1 MKKTRRAGAVEMPY
15 AINGKTHMVTVDPPK
30 PPLDLDRIVLGA
42 VTALVAAM
50 LLVAVVWST
59 VKIGGLLEL
68 RAPAWAAYTAAVT
81 FDAAWIICMALEW
94 HARHEPRRARTP
106 RIAGWLFLAA
116 AMAAII
122 ADGHLAGEVEVGII
136 SAAVSA
142 IVKAVWTLVLNHYAT
157 PLDALTQQWYE
168 RERAEIHAQ
177 RGLAD
182 AEKGLLRTQHQIAET
197 RAAYGLPPAG
207 QQRPVPQLEAAPATH
222 EPPHDAAGDAAPVHA
237 GHTTPAAPIPVPAAA
252 AAAPVDDPVQIAR
265 IIDAALA
272 DAGSKAEMV
281 RRVRGVAPAWTSQ
294 QIAAE
299 LTRRGVKISDNYV
312 RTIDGRPKPKRVERP
327 ELLAEQPPLDDADR
341 GPYL

>member
-1 MKKTRRAGAVEMPY
+1 MKNRSRAGAVEMPY
-15 AINGKTHMVTVDPPK
+15 AINGKTHMVTIDPPK
-30 PPLDLDRIVLGA
+30 LPRDLDRIVLGA
-42 VTALVAAM
+42 VTALVALM
-50 LLVAVVWST
+50 LLVAVIWST
-59 VKIGGLLEL
+59 VKIGGLLSL
-68 RAPAWAAYTAAVT
+68 RAPEWAAYTAAVT

-94 HARHEPRRARTP
+94 LARHDPQRARTP

-122 ADGHLAGEVEVGII
+122 ADGHLAGEIEVGII

-142 IVKAVWTLVLNHYAT
+142 IVKAVWTIVLAHYAT
-157 PLDALTQQWYE
+157 PLDELTQQWYE
-168 RERAEIHAQ
+168 QERAQIHAQ

-182 AEKGLLRTQHQIAET
+182 AEKGLLRTQHEIAET
-197 RAAYGLPPAG
+197 RAAYGLPPVG
-207 QQRPVPQLEAAPATH
+207 QRPVPQLDAAPAAH
-222 EPPHDAAGDAAPVHA
+222 ETPHDAADDAAPVPA
-237 GHTTPAAPIPVPAAA
+237 GHTAPVPVAAAHGAA

-299 LTRRGVKISDNYV
+299 LARRGVKISDNYV
-312 RTIDGRPKPKRVERP
+312 RTIDGRPKPKRTEQQLV
-327 ELLAEQPPLDDADR
+327 EQPPIAPDTDR